1 MVKFNVTCCHIT
13 TSSTTRH
20 LPFTAGMHIVNYIL
34 ANSINQRHLHET
46 IRWVEME
53 SRTLKKACF
62 RQKPEAQ
69 CAFKILMIHEVLQF
83 ALRIAFRCVLHRCG
97 SQDIRCWKLYINFVS
112 TERRKECQNR
122 FGFVFQFFISYCFSV
137 HLFCLWVLYWTRE
150 KETRK
155 EQKHQ

>member
-1 MVKFNVTCCHIT
+1 MAKFNVTCCHIT
-13 TSSTTRH
+13 ASSTTRH
-20 LPFTAGMHIVNYIL
+20 IPFTVDMHIVNYTL

-83 ALRIAFRCVLHRCG
+83 ALRIAFRCVLHRWKCL
-97 SQDIRCWKLYINFVS
+97 DIHRWKLYTFILLWGEPEVNQAHQLILASGYVLCLGIGWVPSDWHPVLCLSS
-112 TERRKECQNR
+112 TDLC
-122 FGFVFQFFISYCFSV
+122 
-137 HLFCLWVLYWTRE
+137 
-150 KETRK
+150 
-155 EQKHQ
+155 